1 MMAQIGGFVPAAQ
14 GGGQSQRWEGDI
26 RRSTQGA
33 WRRRLRAHDAEKTDF
48 AAIAFTAPIHDI
60 WALNHIAKIMV
71 ESSKFDPFGEPV
83 AMADTTEPARASRWL
98 TRTGAGLFWALV
110 IAIVAARAVYFEPG
124 VFNGLDRALA
134 FARGLF
140 AAL

>member
-1 MMAQIGGFVPAAQ
+1 V
-14 GGGQSQRWEGDI
+14 
-26 RRSTQGA
+26 
-33 WRRRLRAHDAEKTDF
+33 
-48 AAIAFTAPIHDI
+48 
-60 WALNHIAKIMV
+60 KIMV
-71 ESSKFDPFGEPV
+71 EPSKFDLFGEPV
-83 AMADTTEPARASRWL
+83 AVIDAAEQAGASRWL

-134 FARGLF
+134 FAQGLF